1 MKTLASQLEDN
12 SVDVNDTKQLGGLL
26 GGIVGGLPILG
37 GLLPNSPQC
46 VYNNNCQFL
55 GLNLYVVLNILDP
68 VVCGNEICAGDAQ
81 CTHFTH
87 NPITKECILHKA
99 PGTGG
104 GWATL
109 TPSVLG
115 TVCGHIPKRSCGAG
129 SLLSMSVYSVD
140 SCKINKQIE
149 FDNWIFEKW
158 GNTKFHVG
166 NKEIFSVTL

>member
-12 SVDVNDTKQLGGLL
+12 SVDANDTKQLGGLL
-26 GGIVGGLPILG
+26 GGIVGGLPILGG

-87 NPITKECILHKA
+87 NPITEECILQKDPA
-99 PGTGG
+99 VPDRSF
-104 GWATL
+104 
-109 TPSVLG
+109 PSVS
-115 TVCGHIPKRSCGAG
+115 VW
-129 SLLSMSVYSVD
+129 MSVYSVD
-140 SCKINKQIE
+140 SCKITTNELNLTNGFFK
-149 FDNWIFEKW
+149 KW

-166 NKEIFSVTL
+166 NKEILSVTL

>member
-129 SLLSMSVYSVD
+129 SLLSL
-140 SCKINKQIE
+140 CLGLN
-149 FDNWIFEKW
+149 
-158 GNTKFHVG
+158 VG
-166 NKEIFSVTL
+166 LLGGLL